1 MKKINLKTI
10 ASVLLAGGMIA
21 SAVAANGIVVSKAT
35 AAGKTGGKVA
45 VMPYIQYTFDSADT
59 MLKNTGTSA
68 SDTTK
73 NYDLNLVGNATAT
86 NMCYMGDV
94 EFKDNSAL
102 YLDGANN
109 PFANGDLTDF
119 TLTLDVTARYSSWY
133 ASVASWDG
141 VKGDA
146 DNAETNGNN
155 YSGHQYMRVSSA
167 WNKNDANWMR
177 FVDNTT
183 WGDELGNS
191 ILNKP
196 HWESWGRGTPLYTG
210 ERTVEETPKI
220 TLVISVDKDSKMV
233 VKSYMGVE
241 EAETVEM
248 ELSSSWDLYKNMD
261 VQRFTLGGAYDSR
274 QNQHLQMKLN
284 GRMDNVRIYDF
295 AMTEEEMDSYASSD
309 DKQLYVDGVEIDSEI
324 VGGTVTV
331 DNVQPEIGEEIT
343 LTPVADANAELT
355 EITVNGQAIEAVDG
369 VYKATMV
376 EGGLFVSAKFIR
388 SFAVTSDSAVVNG
401 SIVAD
406 KTTVKEG
413 ETVTLT
419 VIPNSGYQVKSVL
432 MNGATVE
439 AVDGVY
445 SFVMPSEEV
454 TVSAEFAKWLSVS
467 VKSGITGGTVSVNK
481 TECWENDSIIITA
494 KADEGYEIAK
504 VLVNGAE
511 IEKTGIVYKF
521 TATVDTEVEVVFKAI
536 GSDEGNSG
544 GCGSS
549 IMAGGL
555 SAVTML
561 GASAVVLFRRK
572 RK

>member
-1 MKKINLKTI
+1 MKKINLKTV

-21 SAVAANGIVVSKAT
+21 SVVATGGLAVSKA
-35 AAGKTGGKVA
+35 AADSATGGKVA
-45 VMPYIQYTFDSADT
+45 ITPYIQYTFDSADT
-59 MLKNTGTSA
+59 MLKNTGVSA
-68 SDTTK
+68 SDATK
-73 NYDLNLVGNATAT
+73 NYDLNLTGNATAT

-102 YLDGANN
+102 YLDGVNN

-133 ASVASWDG
+133 ASVVSWDG

-167 WNKNDANWMR
+167 WNKEDANWIR
-177 FVDNTT
+177 FIDNTT
-183 WGDELGNS
+183 WGDEHGNS

-196 HWESWGRGTPLYTG
+196 HWECWGRGTALYTG

-220 TLVISVDKDSKMV
+220 TLVISVDKDSKMI

-241 EAETVEM
+241 EVETIEM
-248 ELSSSWDLYKNMD
+248 ELSSAWDLYKDMD

-274 QNQHLQMKLN
+274 LNQHLQMKLN
-284 GRMDNVRIYDF
+284 GRLDNVRIYNF
-295 AMTEEEMDSYASSD
+295 AMTEDEMDGYASSD
-309 DKQLYVDGVEIDSEI
+309 DKQLYVEGVEVDSEI
-324 VGGTVTV
+324 VGGTVRV
-331 DNVQPEIGEEIT
+331 DNVKPEIGEEVT

-355 EITVNGQAIEAVDG
+355 EITVNGQVIEAVNG

-388 SFAVTSDSAVVNG
+388 SFAVTSDSSVVNG
-401 SIVAD
+401 SVVAD
-406 KTTVKEG
+406 KAMVKEG

-419 VIPNSGYQVKSVL
+419 VTPNNGYQVKSVL

-439 AVDGVY
+439 PVNGVY

-454 TVSAEFAKWLSVS
+454 TVSAEFAKWLNIS
-467 VKSGITGGTVSVNK
+467 VKTGIEGGKVSLNK

-504 VLVNGAE
+504 VLVNGVE

-536 GSDEGNSG
+536 GGEKDGGS

-549 IMAGGL
+549 IMVGGF
-555 SAVTML
+555 SAMTL
-561 GASAVVLFRRK
+561 LASSAVVLYRRK

>member
-1 MKKINLKTI
+1 MW
-10 ASVLLAGGMIA
+10 A
-21 SAVAANGIVVSKAT
+21 
-35 AAGKTGGKVA
+35 
-45 VMPYIQYTFDSADT
+45 
-59 MLKNTGTSA
+59 
-68 SDTTK
+68 
-73 NYDLNLVGNATAT
+73 YDLNLLGNATAT

-102 YLDGANN
+102 YLDGENN

-119 TLTLDVTARYSSWY
+119 TLALDVTARYSSWY
-133 ASVASWDG
+133 ASVVSWDG
-141 VKGDA
+141 ITGDA

-155 YSGHQYMRVSSA
+155 YSGHKYMRVSSA
-167 WNKNDANWMR
+167 WNKNDANWLR
-177 FVDNTT
+177 FIDNTT

-196 HWESWGRGTPLYTG
+196 HWESWGRGTGLYTG

-220 TLVISVDKDSKMV
+220 TLVISVDKDSKMI

-241 EAETVEM
+241 EAETIEM
-248 ELSSSWDLYKNMD
+248 ELSSSWDLYKDTD

-274 QNQHLQMKLN
+274 LNQHLQMKLN
-284 GRMDNVRIYDF
+284 GRIDNVRVYDF
-295 AMTEEEMDSYASSD
+295 AMTEEQMNGYATND
-309 DKQLYVDGVEIDSEI
+309 NKQLYIDGVEIDSEI
-324 VGGTVTV
+324 VGGTLTV
-331 DNVQPEIGEEIT
+331 DNVKPKIGEEVT
-343 LTPVADANAELT
+343 LTPVADENAELT
-355 EITVNGQAIEAVDG
+355 EITVNGQVIEAVDG

-376 EGGLFVSAKFIR
+376 EGGLFVSAKFVR
-388 SFAVTSDSAVVNG
+388 SFAVASDSAVVNG
-401 SIVAD
+401 TVVAD
-406 KTTVKEG
+406 KAMVKEG

-419 VIPNSGYQVKSVL
+419 VTPNSGYQIKSVL

-454 TVSAEFAKWLSVS
+454 TVSAEFAKWLRVN
-467 VKSGITGGTVSVNK
+467 VKTGITGGTVNVNK
-481 TECWENDSIIITA
+481 AECWENDSIIITA
-494 KADEGYEIAK
+494 KPDEGYEIVK

-521 TATVDTEVEVVFKAI
+521 TATVDSEVEVVFKAI
-536 GSDEGNSG
+536 GSDEGS

-555 SAVTML
+555 SAMTL
-561 GASAVVLFRRK
+561 LASSAVVLFKRK

>member
-1 MKKINLKTI
+1 MKKINLKMI
-10 ASVLLAGGMIA
+10 ASVLLSGGMIV
-21 SAVAANGIVVSKAT
+21 SVVATSGIAVSKAAAST
-35 AAGKTGGKVA
+35 ATGGKVA
-45 VMPYIQYTFDSADT
+45 VTPYIQYTFDSADT

-68 SDTTK
+68 ADATK
-73 NYDLNLVGNATAT
+73 NYDLNLLGNATAT

-102 YLDGANN
+102 YLDGENN

-119 TLTLDVTARYSSWY
+119 TLALDVTARYSSWY
-133 ASVASWDG
+133 ASVVSWDG
-141 VKGDA
+141 IIGDA

-155 YSGHQYMRVSSA
+155 YSGHKYMRVSSA
-167 WNKNDANWMR
+167 WNKNDANWLR
-177 FVDNTT
+177 FIDNTT

-196 HWESWGRGTPLYTG
+196 HWESWGRGTGLYTG

-241 EAETVEM
+241 EAETIEM
-248 ELSSSWDLYKNMD
+248 ELSSSWDLYKDTD

-274 QNQHLQMKLN
+274 LNQHLQMKLN
-284 GRMDNVRIYDF
+284 GRIDNVRVYDF
-295 AMTEEEMDSYASSD
+295 AMTEEQMNGYATND
-309 DKQLYVDGVEIDSEI
+309 NKQLYIDGVEIDSEI
-324 VGGTVTV
+324 VGGTLTV
-331 DNVQPEIGEEIT
+331 DNVKPKIGEEVT
-343 LTPVADANAELT
+343 LTPVADENAELT
-355 EITVNGQAIEAVDG
+355 EITVNGQVIEAVDG
-369 VYKATMV
+369 VYKVTMV
-376 EGGLFVSAKFIR
+376 EGGLFVSAKFVR
-388 SFAVTSDSAVVNG
+388 SFAVASDSAVVNG
-401 SIVAD
+401 TVVAD
-406 KTTVKEG
+406 KAMVKEG

-419 VIPNSGYQVKSVL
+419 VTPNSGYQIKSVL

-445 SFVMPSEEV
+445 SFVMPSEKV
-454 TVSAEFAKWLSVS
+454 TVSAEFAKWLRVN
-467 VKSGITGGTVSVNK
+467 VKTGITGGTVNVNK
-481 TECWENDSIIITA
+481 AECWENDSIIITA
-494 KADEGYEIAK
+494 KPDEGYEIAK

-521 TATVDTEVEVVFKAI
+521 TATVDSEVEVVFKAI
-536 GSDEGNSG
+536 GSDEGS

-555 SAVTML
+555 SAMTL
-561 GASAVVLFRRK
+561 LASSAVVLFKRK

>member
-21 SAVAANGIVVSKAT
+21 SAVAANGIVVSKAI
-35 AAGKTGGKVA
+35 AAGKTGGKVV

-73 NYDLNLVGNATAT
+73 NYDLNLLGNATAT

-177 FVDNTT
+177 FIDNTT

-196 HWESWGRGTPLYTG
+196 HWESWGRGTALYTG

-241 EAETVEM
+241 EAETIEM
-248 ELSSSWDLYKNMD
+248 ELSSSWDLYKDMD

-274 QNQHLQMKLN
+274 LNQHLQMKLN
-284 GRMDNVRIYDF
+284 GRMDNVRVYDF
-295 AMTEEEMDSYASSD
+295 AMTEDEMDSYASSD

-331 DNVQPEIGEEIT
+331 DNVQPEIGEEVT
-343 LTPVADANAELT
+343 LTPVADGNAELI
-355 EITVNGQAIEAVDG
+355 EVTVNGQEIEAVDG
-369 VYKATMV
+369 LYKTTMV

-401 SIVAD
+401 SVVVD
-406 KTTVKEG
+406 KTMVKEG

-419 VIPNSGYQVKSVL
+419 VTPNSGYQVKSVL

-439 AVDGVY
+439 VVDGVY

-454 TVSAEFAKWLSVS
+454 VVSAEFAKWLNIS
-467 VKSGITGGTVSVNK
+467 VKTDITGGTVTVNK
-481 TECWENDSIIITA
+481 TECWENESIIITA
-494 KADEGYEIAK
+494 KADEGYEISK
-504 VLVNGAE
+504 VLVNGVE

-521 TATVDTEVEVVFKAI
+521 TATVDAEVEVVFKAI
-536 GSDEGNSG
+536 GSDEGSNG

-549 IMAGGL
+549 IMTGGL
-555 SAVTML
+555 SAMML
-561 GASAVVLFRRK
+561 LVSSVVVLFRRK
-572 RK
+572 CK

>member
-21 SAVAANGIVVSKAT
+21 SAVAANGIAVSKA
-35 AAGKTGGKVA
+35 AAASATGGKVA
-45 VMPYIQYTFDSADT
+45 VTPYIQYTFDSADT
-59 MLKNTGTSA
+59 MLKNTGASA
-68 SDTTK
+68 ADTTK

-146 DNAETNGNN
+146 DNAETNGGN
-155 YSGHQYMRVSSA
+155 YREHQYMRVSSA
-167 WNKNDANWMR
+167 WNKNDANWLR
-177 FVDNTT
+177 FIDNTT

-196 HWESWGRGTPLYTG
+196 HWESWGRGTALYTG

-241 EAETVEM
+241 EAETIEM

-309 DKQLYVDGVEIDSEI
+309 DKQLCVDGVEIDSEI

-331 DNVQPEIGEEIT
+331 NNAQPEIGEEIT

-369 VYKATMV
+369 VYKVTMV

-419 VIPNSGYQVKSVL
+419 VTPNSGYQVKSVL
-432 MNGATVE
+432 MNGATVK

-445 SFVMPSEEV
+445 RFVMPSEEV

-504 VLVNGAE
+504 VLVNGVE

-536 GSDEGNSG
+536 GSDEGKIG

>member
-1 MKKINLKTI
+1 MKNMNLKTI
-10 ASVLLAGGMIA
+10 ASVLLAGGMIT
-21 SAVAANGIVVSKAT
+21 SAVATNGIVVSKA
-35 AAGKTGGKVA
+35 AAVGATGGKVA
-45 VMPYIQYTFDSADT
+45 VTPYIQYTFDSADT
-59 MLKNTGTSA
+59 MLKNTGASA
-68 SDTTK
+68 ADTTK

-146 DNAETNGNN
+146 DNAETNGGN

-196 HWESWGRGTPLYTG
+196 HWESWGRGTALYTG

-343 LTPVADANAELT
+343 LTPIADANAELT

-376 EGGLFVSAKFIR
+376 KGGLFVSAKFIR

-401 SIVAD
+401 SVVAD
-406 KTTVKEG
+406 KTMAKEG

-419 VIPNSGYQVKSVL
+419 VNPNSGYQVKSVL

-439 AVDGVY
+439 SVDGVY

-454 TVSAEFAKWLSVS
+454 MISAEFAKWLNVS
-467 VKSGITGGTVSVNK
+467 VKTGITGGTVSVNK
-481 TECWENDSIIITA
+481 TGCWENESIIITA

-504 VLVNGAE
+504 VLVNGVE
-511 IEKTGIVYKF
+511 VEKTGIVYKF
-521 TATVDTEVEVVFKAI
+521 TATADAEVEVVFKVI
-536 GSDEGNSG
+536 GSDKGNG

-555 SAVTML
+555 SVMTL
-561 GASAVVLFRRK
+561 LASSVVVLFK
-572 RK
+572 RKCK